1 MFLLFQ
7 NGTYGYIMYINC
19 HNIELVTWQYK
30 PTINPL
36 KVIYPDL
43 SSLKQPHL
51 DEILA
56 HYCMMLCYSSAF
68 VWRCQKEG
76 GWEQEK
82 ELEVGERWNKYPSV
96 FPSTE
101 INKAFTCQPA
111 REGHT
116 VYAEEKRE
124 IDTHT
129 QMANLEM
136 GTVGEWGCLKRD
148 ASKKKKCVCIFLILS
163 EHLICSF
170 SFLWLWA

>member
-56 HYCMMLCYSSAF
+56 HYQMS
-68 VWRCQKEG
+68 
-76 GWEQEK
+76 
-82 ELEVGERWNKYPSV
+82 ERRGMR
-96 FPSTE
+96 
-101 INKAFTCQPA
+101 A
-111 REGHT
+111 RERIGGRG
-116 VYAEEKRE
+116 AME
-124 IDTHT
+124 
-129 QMANLEM
+129 
-136 GTVGEWGCLKRD
+136 
-148 ASKKKKCVCIFLILS
+148 
-163 EHLICSF
+163 
-170 SFLWLWA
+170 